1 MVELLCDCQGLGSF
15 RERDFRQEDG
25 EHSDSN
31 DSNNSSQSPGTRSS
45 RMRRATFP
53 VDDEDVPSHGESS
66 QESSP
71 RSYSPSPSPRTP
83 ESPKRPPL
91 PPARSLQSPLRPI
104 DASFQGQSQK
114 ANGPPLSE
122 RQDRQQKAG
131 TTYSGHLDGQ
141 QQEDDRQ
148 YQSSSPKRVPERRK
162 SIDDGFNSDPE
173 QSSRAMRLQATHQS
187 RSENSHMSP
196 PGVPRPKGIRR
207 VASEAQ
213 LLSRYAGRAG
223 TGQKLGSFG
232 SHTSDSTRSF
242 DEYLRNHRSPSPSPK
257 SRRAF
262 VACTYTASVM
272 CFTTGTFGCAHA
284 ASVLSSCREE
294 HSCAYTASVV
304 LFQETLYNAR
314 ADYASPA
321 EVSPL
326 WS

>member
-1 MVELLCDCQGLGSF
+1 M
-15 RERDFRQEDG
+15 QEDG

-31 DSNNSSQSPGTRSS
+31 DSNNSSQSPHTRSS

-53 VDDEDVPSHGESS
+53 IDDEDVPSQGESS

-91 PPARSLQSPLRPI
+91 PPARSLRSHLRPI
-104 DASFQGQSQK
+104 EASFEGRSPN
-114 ANGPPLSE
+114 ADPAPWPE
-122 RQDRQQKAG
+122 DRDRQQQQTAG
-131 TTYSGHLDGQ
+131 TSYSGDLDGQ
-141 QQEDDRQ
+141 PQQDDRQ
-148 YQSSSPKRVPERRK
+148 YQSSSPTRAPERRK
-162 SIDDGFNSDPE
+162 SVDDGFNSDPE
-173 QSSRAMRLQATHQS
+173 HSSRAMRLQATHQS
-187 RSENSHMSP
+187 HSENSHRAP

-262 VACTYTASVM
+262 VACAFNASAM
-272 CFTTGTFGCAHA
+272 YYRGNLA
-284 ASVLSSCREE
+284 APMMHVSYVLVGKALPAPVLHLSFSVSGEIMLSKGFLCMPFS
-294 HSCAYTASVV
+294 
-304 LFQETLYNAR
+304 L
-314 ADYASPA
+314 
-321 EVSPL
+321 
-326 WS
+326 